1 MAGFFNL
8 PTEVVKLDDANQL
21 TVRGLSWGER
31 QAIAMAA
38 AQKCPSNQ
46 TAAGVVMS
54 SEAAKVVI
62 VSWEGPGFDG
72 RDVSSENIEA
82 LPAWII
88 DKVAEAS
95 DRLSE
100 PPSDEQKKASGAP
113 TKS

>member
-1 MAGFFNL
+1 MASFFSL
-8 PTEVVKLDDANQL
+8 PTEVVKLDDANQI
-21 TVRGLSWGER
+21 TVRGLNWGER
-31 QAIAMAA
+31 QGVAMTA
-38 AQKCPSNQ
+38 AQQHPGNQ
-46 TAAGVVMS
+46 VAAGVMMS
-54 SEAAKVVI
+54 SEAAKIVI
-62 VSWEGPGFDG
+62 VAWEGPGFEG
-72 RDVSSENIEA
+72 REVTPENIAA